1 MASES
6 ITSELTTSE
15 PTTIEKLRGIPW
27 SIATFAAN
35 TFFVQFTFFGSVFPL
50 FLAELGLSKGQ
61 MGFLFSLMPFL
72 GLIAP
77 FIGPWTA
84 RFGYKRTFLTFFGMR
99 KIFTILLLLTPWI
112 QSMYGSQATLIFVSF
127 IVAAFAVC
135 RSVAETARIPWA
147 QEYVPRAMQG
157 KYTATN
163 NFFTSL
169 AGFGAVGVASYV
181 LGLNLGLNGFM
192 VLIAIGVF
200 AGMIGV
206 WCSAFIPGGM
216 PRPIAP
222 GEAKPKRDIG
232 DALRDTNFL
241 FFLGC
246 VGIIILATVPV
257 SSFIPL
263 YMTEKVGL
271 SKSSAVLLQVGTL
284 SGTLVTSYLWGWV
297 ADRYGSKPVMI
308 LGICLRMLV
317 PLLLIFIPRNSA
329 ISLYAAV
336 SISLLQ
342 GIADMGWG
350 VGSARLL
357 YVSVVPPEKKSD
369 YMALYFAW
377 IGVLGGI
384 SQLAGGWVLEFTAN
398 LSGMW
403 GPFILDAY
411 TPLFLSGVVLMVLSL
426 PVAQMISADNTFGV
440 GQFAGIFLRGN
451 PFLAMGSLIRYQAA
465 RTEDDAVRM
474 TERLGEAKSLL
485 TVDELLDALHDPR
498 FQVRVEAIISIAR
511 MPSEPRLIEALA
523 EILHGTEL
531 ALSTMAAWA
540 YGRIGNDAA
549 IPELVKA
556 LDSPYHSIRAHA
568 ARALGKL
575 SAGDITSL
583 LHQRLQSEEDKGL
596 QMAYA
601 SALGNLMARSATDD
615 ILALLYQTTN
625 PKARLELALALAR
638 LVGDEHRFIQLVRAS
653 RNDLGTGVAQALATL
668 KRKFDRATRKEGEE
682 MPALDDCITAFARN
696 RFGEGL
702 VQLVAILPAIP
713 TRHFD
718 ETSLRIL
725 DECTERLA
733 EFSTDHAEESHVEY
747 LLLVLHV
754 LEVGWQ
760 S

>member
-1 MASES
+1 M
-6 ITSELTTSE
+6 TSE
-15 PTTIEKLRGIPW
+15 PTTIEKIRGIPW

-84 RFGYKRTFLTFFGMR
+84 RFGYKRTFLTFFGIR
-99 KIFTILLLLTPWI
+99 KIFTILLLLTPWVQMNYGI
-112 QSMYGSQATLIFVSF
+112 QTTLIFVSF
-127 IVAAFAVC
+127 IVAAFALC
-135 RSVAETARIPWA
+135 RSIAETARIPWA
-147 QEYVPRAMQG
+147 QEYVPRSMQG

-169 AGFGAVGVASYV
+169 AGFGAVGIASYV
-181 LGLNLGLNGFM
+181 LGLGQGLTGFM
-192 VLIAIGVF
+192 ILIAGGVF

-206 WCSAFIPGGM
+206 WCSAFIPGGA
-216 PRPIAP
+216 PHPIAP
-222 GEAKPKRDIG
+222 GEAKPKRNIG
-232 DALRDTNFL
+232 DAFRDHNFL
-241 FFLGC
+241 LYLGC

-263 YMTEKVGL
+263 YMTESVGL
-271 SKSSAVLLQVGTL
+271 TKSSAVLLQIGTL
-284 SGTLVTSYLWGWV
+284 TGTLVTSYLWGWV

-308 LGICLRMLV
+308 LGIALRMLV
-317 PLLLIFIPRNSA
+317 PLALIFIPRNSF

-336 SISLLQ
+336 GISLFQ

-350 VGSARLL
+350 IGSTRLL
-357 YVSVVPPEKKSD
+357 YIGVVPPEKKAD

-384 SQLAGGWVLEFTAN
+384 SQLAGGRILDLTSN
-398 LSGMW
+398 LSGSL
-403 GPFILDAY
+403 GPFPLDPY
-411 TPLFLSGVVLMVLSL
+411 TPLFLSGIVLMLLSL
-426 PVAQMISADNTFGV
+426 PVVRMVNADNDFSI

-465 RTEDDAVRM
+465 RSEEAAVLV

-498 FQVRVEAIISIAR
+498 FQVRVEAVISIAR
-511 MPSEPRLIEALA
+511 MPAEPRLIEALG

-540 YGRIGNDAA
+540 LGRIGSDSA
-549 IPELVKA
+549 IPTLEKA
-556 LDSPYHSIRAHA
+556 LDSPYQSIRAHA

-575 SAGDITSL
+575 QAGDITPL
-583 LHQRLQSEEDKGL
+583 LHARLQQEADRGL

-601 SALGNLMARSATDD
+601 SALGNLMARNATSD
-615 ILALLYQTTN
+615 ILDILYTTSN

-638 LVGDEHRFIQLVRAS
+638 LVGNEHRFIQLVRAS
-653 RNDLGTGVAQALATL
+653 RTDLGTGVAQALAGL
-668 KRKFDRATRKEGEE
+668 KKKFDKAAKREGEE
-682 MPALDDCITAFARN
+682 VPALDECITAFARN
-696 RFGEGL
+696 QIPAGIASL
-702 VQLVAILPAIP
+702 VEILPSVP
-713 TRHFD
+713 SHHFD
-718 ETSLRIL
+718 ETSRRIL
-725 DECTERLA
+725 AECTARLA
-733 EFSTDHAEESHVEY
+733 EFNETHSEESHLEY
-747 LLLVLHV
+747 LLLTLHV
-754 LEVGWQ
+754 LDVGWHA
-760 S
+760 